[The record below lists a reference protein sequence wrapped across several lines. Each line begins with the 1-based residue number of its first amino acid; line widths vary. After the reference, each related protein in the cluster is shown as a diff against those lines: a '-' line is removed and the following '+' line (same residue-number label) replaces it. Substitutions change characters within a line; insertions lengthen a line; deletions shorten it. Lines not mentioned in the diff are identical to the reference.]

1 MTTFRQHSYIL
12 ELRERILEETILLF
26 KTYGIRSVTMDD
38 IAQQLAIS
46 KKTLYRHFKDK
57 KEVVKQAVMS
67 MLAQDQY
74 DMNKIA
80 QTPDVVEEVVKAN
93 QHMRRMIRTVH
104 PSMMYDLQKYYPEA
118 WALYDDFKDH
128 IHQNLVSNLKRGI
141 TQGVFR
147 DTIKPHILAKMRIEQ
162 VQLAFNLQIF
172 PLEEY
177 EVIDVQMVFFDHFVR
192 GLLTLKGLE
201 RYEEFLSQADNLN

>member
-1 MTTFRQHSYIL
+1 MKLTTFRQHSYIL

-118 WALYDDFKDH
+118 CLLYT
-128 IHQNLVSNLKRGI
+128 SPSP
-141 TQGVFR
+141 R
-147 DTIKPHILAKMRIEQ
+147 D
-162 VQLAFNLQIF
+162 
-172 PLEEY
+172 
-177 EVIDVQMVFFDHFVR
+177 
-192 GLLTLKGLE
+192 
-201 RYEEFLSQADNLN
+201 